1 MRTIQY
7 IYALVVLLVVSKVH
21 GQTLTRDN
29 ANQVETFVKGIVINA
44 KDNLPLDNVNIVNL
58 NQLKGSIS
66 NNEGNFKIR
75 AVVNDTLFFSYL
87 GFETI
92 NVPVTADW
100 LKYGEVTIA
109 MTERS
114 IALEQVVV
122 NESKLTG
129 YLEIDAKRAPIYT
142 TRRYSISGLPQA
154 YEAGDGSSSAITRV
168 LGSIFNPADFLYN
181 VFGKRGTSMRKL
193 RKIKEQDELRVLLQS
208 KFDRE
213 TLVNLLQMDK
223 VSIEAILRNCDY
235 SKEFIENSND
245 LQILDAI
252 SECYEQYK
260 VLKRNQ

>member
-1 MRTIQY
+1 MKKINH
-7 IYALVVLLVVSKVH
+7 LLFLFTLLTSICASGQVTTSTTNDKV
-21 GQTLTRDN
+21 D
-29 ANQVETFVKGIVINA
+29 TFVRGIIINA
-44 KDNLPLDNVNIVNL
+44 KDSKVLDNVNIVNL

-66 NNEGNFKIR
+66 NNQGVFRISAK
-75 AVVNDTLFFSYL
+75 VNDTLFFSYL

-114 IALEQVVV
+114 IALEEVVV

-181 VFGKRGTSMRKL
+181 VFGKKGTSLRKL

-208 KFDRE
+208 KYDRE
-213 TLVNLLQMDK
+213 TIVNLLQMDK
-223 VSIEAILRNCDY
+223 ISIEAILRNCDY
-235 SKEFIENSND
+235 SKEFIEKSND

-252 SECYEQYK
+252 SACYEQYK
-260 VLKRNQ
+260 VLKRNK

>member
-1 MRTIQY
+1 MRTVQY
-7 IYALVVLLVVSKVH
+7 ICALLALLVVGITY
-21 GQTLTRDN
+21 GQTLTSDKE
-29 ANQVETFVKGIVINA
+29 NQAETFVKGIVINA

-66 NNEGNFKIR
+66 NNKGNFKIR
-75 AVVNDTLFFSYL
+75 AAVNDTLFFSYL

>member
-1 MRTIQY
+1 MKSIRILLTCFFL
-7 IYALVVLLVVSKVH
+7 AFVVLMQAQNIVK
-21 GQTLTRDN
+21 T
-29 ANQVETFVKGIVINA
+29 ANDEPGTYVRGIVINA
-44 KDNLPLDNVNIVNL
+44 KDSQPLNNVNIVNL
-58 NQLKGSIS
+58 NQLKGSVS
-66 NNEGNFKIR
+66 NNTGAFKIT
-75 AVVNDTLFFSYL
+75 ATVNDTLFLSYL

-100 LKYGEVTIA
+100 LKFGEVTIA

-154 YEAGDGSSSAITRV
+154 YEAGDGSSTAITRV

-181 VFGKRGTSMRKL
+181 VFSKKGASMRKL

-213 TLVNLLQMDK
+213 TLVNLLQLDK
-223 VSIEAILRNCDY
+223 VSIEGILRNCDY

-252 SECYEQYK
+252 SGCYEQYK

>member
-1 MRTIQY
+1 M
-7 IYALVVLLVVSKVH
+7 AVL
-21 GQTLTRDN
+21 GQVKLSND
-29 ANQVETFVKGIVINA
+29 AQEQESSVKGIVKNA

-58 NQLKGSIS
+58 NQLKGSVT
-66 NNEGNFKIR
+66 NNKGEFSITAKI
-75 AVVNDTLFFSYL
+75 NDTLFLSYL

-92 NVPVTADW
+92 NVPVTSDW

-122 NESKLTG
+122 NDNKLTG

-154 YEAGDGSSSAITRV
+154 YEAGDGSSTAITRV

-181 VFGKRGTSMRKL
+181 VFGKKGKSLRKL

-208 KFDRE
+208 KYDRE

-223 VSIEAILRNCDY
+223 INIEAILRNCDY

>member
-1 MRTIQY
+1 MIT
-7 IYALVVLLVVSKVH
+7 LKNLFTTVLLLVS
-21 GQTLTRDN
+21 GFAISQTITD
-29 ANQVETFVKGIVINA
+29 AGTKQQESFVKGVVINA
-44 KDNLPLDNVNIVNL
+44 KDGKPLDNVNIVNL

-66 NNEGNFKIR
+66 NNSGTFKIS
-75 AVVNDTLFFSYL
+75 AAVNDTLFFSYL

-92 NVPVTADW
+92 NVPVTSDW
-100 LKYGEVTIA
+100 LKFGEVTIA

-114 IALEQVVV
+114 IALEQVVI

-154 YEAGDGSSSAITRV
+154 YEAGTGSSSAITRV

-181 VFGKRGTSMRKL
+181 VFGKKGASMRKL
-193 RKIKEQDELRVLLQS
+193 RKIKEQDELRTLLQS

-213 TLVNLLQMDK
+213 TIVNLLQMDK

-252 SECYEQYK
+252 SGCYEQYK
-260 VLKRNQ
+260 ILKRNR